1 MSRRRS
7 PQKRDHHR
15 KPKRQKSANV
25 SAQMFGGYDAATWT
39 PARPIPFWPTLETRQ
54 EVDSFDC
61 WALWTGARA
70 LYANSSDIR
79 MVVKTIVDL
88 VGHLTPMPATADHE
102 WNALAADA
110 FRRRASK
117 AALFDASGRLDW
129 QDASQWLVRRA
140 IIDGDALAVLS
151 KAPDGGAQFRFYPA
165 NQIWGGDD
173 GFVLG
178 CRVDRAGRIS
188 QYRLVNEDD
197 VRIIDGFQGVLFQ
210 MEPDSGRFRGISG
223 LVSAI
228 NDAVDLRDF
237 DNLTKASAKLAASYA
252 IVETKHLDDSRASMQ
267 GAMQERMLAN
277 LAGHGAEA
285 AEATDSSQDASP
297 ITALSSGNYQPFSVN
312 GATVASLAPGRD
324 LKVLH
329 DTRPSNEV
337 QSYMRDVKAR
347 LAYALGFDPS
357 LVYYVSDLGS
367 AGVRYA
373 LQRNRRTLQTWRH
386 QLQKISDRLYK
397 HVLACEVA
405 AGRLRPCNDEHWT
418 AVDWIP
424 LNDLTIDVGRD
435 TAALLNKYREGLI
448 SPDRLTIPTDG
459 VPAATALAAKA
470 DFLALASRLAEEKGL
485 PLSLLL
491 PGALGSTAPVPESP
505 TAATEQ

>member
-1 MSRRRS
+1 MSRRP

-15 KPKRQKSANV
+15 KPKRSKKITAS
-25 SAQMFGGYDAATWT
+25 MFGGFDAATWT
-39 PARPIPFWPTLETRQ
+39 PARPLPFWPTLETRQ
-54 EVDSFDC
+54 EIDSFDC
-61 WALWTGARA
+61 WALWSGARA

-79 MVVKTIVDL
+79 MVVKTVTDL
-88 VGHLTPMPATADHE
+88 VGHLTPRPATTDHE
-102 WNALAADA
+102 WNALAAEA
-110 FRRRASK
+110 FRRRTSK
-117 AALFDASGRLDW
+117 AALFDAAGRLDW

-151 KAPDGGAQFRFYPA
+151 TAPDGGAQFRFYPA

-178 CRVDRAGRIS
+178 CRTNAAGRILE
-188 QYRLVNEDD
+188 YRLVSGDD
-197 VRIIDGFQGVLFQ
+197 VRTIPGWQGLLFQ

-228 NDAVDLRDF
+228 NDAVDLKDF

-252 IVETKHLDDSRASMQ
+252 IVETKHMDDSRAFMQ
-267 GAMQERMLAN
+267 GAIQERMLAN
-277 LAGHGAEA
+277 LNGEGASCSSTPSAPA
-285 AEATDSSQDASP
+285 APDPLPAF
-297 ITALSSGNYQPFSVN
+297 NYAQSNAQPFSVN

-337 QSYMRDVKAR
+337 RSYMRDVKAR

-386 QLQKISDRLYK
+386 QLQKVSDRLYK
-397 HVLACEVA
+397 HVIACEIK

-418 AVDWIP
+418 ACEWIP

-448 SPDRLTIPTDG
+448 APDRLTIPTDG
-459 VPAATALAAKA
+459 VPAAAALEAKA
-470 DFLALASRLAEEKGL
+470 DFLAYATRLAAEKSV

-491 PGALGSTAPVPESP
+491 PGALGSTTPPVEAPDFSP
-505 TAATEQ
+505 A

>member
-15 KPKRQKSANV
+15 KPKRATASTPSAT
-25 SAQMFGGYDAATWT
+25 MFSGYDAATWT
-39 PARPIPFWPTLETRQ
+39 PARPLPFWPTLETRQ

-88 VGHLTPMPATADHE
+88 VGYLTPMPATKDHE
-102 WNALAADA
+102 WNALAAEA
-110 FRRRASK
+110 FRRRAGK

-129 QDASQWLVRRA
+129 QDASRWLVRRS

-165 NQIWGGDD
+165 NQIWGD
-173 GFVLG
+173 GEGGFQLG
-178 CRVDRAGRIS
+178 CKVDRAGRILE
-188 QYRLVNEDD
+188 YRLVNAED
-197 VRIIDGFQGVLFQ
+197 VRTVQGFQAVLFQ

-228 NDAVDLRDF
+228 NDAVDLKDF

-252 IVETKHLDDSRASMQ
+252 IIETKDINDTRAEMQ
-267 GAMQERMLAN
+267 GAIQQRMLSN
-277 LAGHGAEA
+277 LAGNGAA
-285 AEATDSSQDASP
+285 DAGADSPALP
-297 ITALSSGNYQPFSVN
+297 PFTPLSSNPEPFSVN
-312 GATVASLAPGRD
+312 GSTVASLAPGRD

-329 DTRPSNEV
+329 DSRPSNEV

-386 QLQKISDRLYK
+386 QLQKVSDRLYK
-397 HVLACEVA
+397 HVIACEVA

-435 TAALLNKYREGLI
+435 TTALLNKYREGLI

-459 VPAATALAAKA
+459 VPAATALEAKA
-470 DFLALASRLAEEKGL
+470 DFLALASRLAQEKGV

-491 PGALGSTAPVPESP
+491 PGALGSTAPTPEP
-505 TAATEQ
+505 AQEN